1 MMTDRERISTGRSAQ
16 RAMAMIVIM
25 TGLIAAFLCGA
36 AADHLGYLG
45 P

>member
-1 MMTDRERISTGRSAQ
+1 MDERISTGWAAQ
-16 RAMAMIVIM
+16 ICMWVAVILAAL
-25 TGLIAAFLCGA
+25 TAAFLCGA